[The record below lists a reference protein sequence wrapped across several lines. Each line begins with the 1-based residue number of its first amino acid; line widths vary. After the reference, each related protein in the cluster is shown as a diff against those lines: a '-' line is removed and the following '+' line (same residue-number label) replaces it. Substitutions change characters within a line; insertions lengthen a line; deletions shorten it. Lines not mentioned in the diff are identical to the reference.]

1 MRSEKPKT
9 KVGDVVIR
17 HNDAAPSLYI
27 VGSVRNDGDLRGD
40 FDGSRSNPMVV
51 EGRTQAIEHARSLRG
66 NPTGRI
72 YLIEVDGEWDEV
84 T

>member
-17 HNDAAPSLYI
+17 HNDAAPLLYI
-27 VGSVRNDGDLRGD
+27 VGSVLKDGDLRGD
-40 FDGSRSNPMVV
+40 LNGSNPVVV
-51 EGRTQAIEHARSLRG
+51 EGRNRAIEHARSLRG
-66 NPTGRI
+66 SPTGRI
-72 YLIEVDGEWDEV
+72 YMIQVDGEWEEV